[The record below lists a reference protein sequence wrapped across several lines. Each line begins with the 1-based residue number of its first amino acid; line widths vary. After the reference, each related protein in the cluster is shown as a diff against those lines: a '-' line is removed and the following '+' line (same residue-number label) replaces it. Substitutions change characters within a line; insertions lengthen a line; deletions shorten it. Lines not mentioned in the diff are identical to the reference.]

1 LIFCILG
8 IISIATF
15 NITGVTVTKY
25 INALARSI
33 CDVTRTILV
42 WIVGIL
48 VTVTAGHIY
57 PNYRWEIVDGLAIG
71 IQLIGFIVLVLGNL
85 IYNGI
90 IKLKFL
96 ERRET
101 N

>member
-1 LIFCILG
+1 M
-8 IISIATF
+8 
-15 NITGVTVTKY
+15 TKY

-42 WIVGIL
+42 WIVGII
-48 VTVTAGHIY
+48 VTLTAGATY

-71 IQLIGFIVLVLGNL
+71 VELLGFGVLVLGNL

-90 IKLKFL
+90 VRLPG
-96 ERRET
+96 ERKREVEGGKSLISEGSQEI
-101 N
+101 